1 MKTLIDIN
9 EDLIKTIR
17 EKTGIETKKEI
28 VNLALKEYSNY
39 LKRKE
44 LAESSGK
51 YNIDFDVLKHR
62 ELELDE

>member
-9 EDLIKTIR
+9 ENLIKIIK
-17 EKTGIETKKEI
+17 EKTGLETKKEI

-44 LAESSGK
+44 LAGSSGK
-51 YNIDFDVLKHR
+51 FNIKFDVLKHR